1 MASPL
6 TLATRA
12 AANHR
17 GGPRPFTSPTTPMTP
32 AGPYS
37 PSPAS
42 AVPLL
47 RLNTAATGGRGAE
60 HRSDWKPERRHWLI
74 MITLSFISFV
84 VSLDA
89 TILVTALPEI
99 SRSLYGSSAD
109 SFWTGTSY
117 LLTCAVFQPVIAAA
131 SHCFGRKRQLVLSLV
146 LFTFGTALC
155 AVAYNFTIMLIGR
168 CVQGIGGG
176 GIIAMTQVIFC
187 DMIPLRQQPRY
198 FSIVLAS
205 WSIGSIIGPV
215 VGGSLVQTST
225 WRWCFHINFPFCIVG
240 LVATEFFIRDSDFAF
255 EARPRRMDWLG
266 ALLFVGGLTS
276 FLVGISWGGTQYPWT
291 SAATLAP
298 TIIGAL
304 GCVAFVVWQVHIKPD
319 SLLPMS
325 LFGNASAIAAFYCAL
340 VNGFLYSALYYV
352 PFYLMSVR
360 GASPVRAGID
370 LFPAVCLLV
379 PGSVIVAILTSHL
392 GHFRWAIWLGL
403 VIANVGCGLF
413 ILFDER
419 TAKVVFAVALAVFG
433 VGNGMVLTG
442 VNVGTQAIAKAE
454 DRPMAA
460 CMYGFMR
467 SLGMPIGVALA
478 GAIFQNAMSSAL
490 SESGLPTG
498 IALDSERFLFVL
510 QAMPKED
517 PRKATI
523 LACYSKGFRQVFI
536 TMTVISAT
544 ALLASS
550 AIRRFKMDAVLPV
563 TTGSRLRS

>member
-1 MASPL
+1 
-6 TLATRA
+6 
-12 AANHR
+12 
-17 GGPRPFTSPTTPMTP
+17 MTP
-32 AGPYS
+32 QYS
-37 PSPAS
+37 
-42 AVPLL
+42 
-47 RLNTAATGGRGAE
+47 G
-60 HRSDWKPERRHWLI
+60 KPERRHWLI

-84 VSLDA
+84 VSLNA
-89 TILVTALPEI
+89 TILVTALPT
-99 SRSLYGSSAD
+99 S
-109 SFWTGTSY
+109 TSY

-215 VGGSLVQTST
+215 
-225 WRWCFHINFPFCIVG
+225 RWCFHINFPFCIVG
-240 LVATEFFIRDSDFAF
+240 LVATEFFIRDSDFA
-255 EARPRRMDWLG
+255 

-298 TIIGAL
+298 TIIRAL

-340 VNGFLYSALYYV
+340 VNGFVLYSALYYV

-379 PGSVIVAILTSHL
+379 LGS
-392 GHFRWAIWLGL
+392 LGL

-433 VGNGMVLTG
+433 VGNSIVLTG
-442 VNVGTQAIAKAE
+442 VNVGTQAIAKAK
-454 DRPMAA
+454 DRLMAA

-467 SLGMPIGVALA
+467 SLRMPIGVALA